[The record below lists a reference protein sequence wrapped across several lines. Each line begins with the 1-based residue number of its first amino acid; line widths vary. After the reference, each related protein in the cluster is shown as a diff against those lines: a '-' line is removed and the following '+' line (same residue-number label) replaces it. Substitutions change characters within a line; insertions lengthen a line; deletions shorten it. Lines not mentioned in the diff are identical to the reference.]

1 VTKRNPTIYRNYSDK
16 RPQYPFRLPEQQKD
30 EVEQMRLQLGLSKQ
44 DMMSKVFELG
54 YPLLLRQMVGDS

>member
-1 VTKRNPTIYRNYSDK
+1 VTKRNPSIYRNYSDK

-44 DMMSKVFELG
+44 DFMEQVFNLG
-54 YPLLLRQMVGDS
+54 YPLLQKVAKC

>member
-1 VTKRNPTIYRNYSDK
+1 
-16 RPQYPFRLPEQQKD
+16 LPEQQKD